1 LPVDADPLVA
11 LLPDHPPDAVHVV
24 ALVLDQLRVELAPL
38 ATLLGLALN
47 VIVGAAALTVTA
59 AV

>member
-1 LPVDADPLVA
+1 MDADPLVA
-11 LLPDHPPDAVHVV
+11 LLPDHPPEAVHVV
-24 ALVLDQLRVELAPL
+24 ASVLDQLRVELAPL